1 MALCRCGIRLLAM
14 ALKSIPD
21 GWVSEEYEMGSLP
34 LLFRDAIVMEKV
46 EYDKLTQAQIQEIKQ
61 SRYEAWLFILE
72 QMKNNPNPP
81 LPPP

>member
-1 MALCRCGIRLLAM
+1 M